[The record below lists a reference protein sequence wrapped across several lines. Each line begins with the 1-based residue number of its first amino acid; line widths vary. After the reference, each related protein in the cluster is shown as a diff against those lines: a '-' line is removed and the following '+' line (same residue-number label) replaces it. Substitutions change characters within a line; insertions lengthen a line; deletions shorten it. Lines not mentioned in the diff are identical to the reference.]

1 MTDAHF
7 ESLRADLEG
16 LSVPQGESRNLRWV
30 GPPLAVGRT
39 ASGDYEIFIRGPEL
53 RATSSLVRRHL
64 QHGEWR
70 SADGGEPFAASR
82 IVLPSA
88 PHFGSI
94 ATLIA
99 IELLRA
105 GILQPSGIQAA
116 FTDVEPI
123 IELAMRRGALSESII
138 IGLIGELSLLRQIV
152 LARSGLPGSMMHA
165 LDFWQGWQE
174 GGRDF
179 RIGVHSIEVKT
190 TQASSSIHE
199 FTGLHQLEANAL
211 PSGSTE
217 QLHLLSIGLA
227 ASTTLGET
235 LPSVVDSIS
244 TLLSGA
250 YGGGEIVDEFV
261 RRVSLYG
268 RQSGGSYVHA
278 TMREWGVYGTR
289 YAHTFVPRL
298 YRVDDPA
305 MRLLGRDLLAQTFV
319 QAEGLSFSM
328 HIPAQVSPFN
338 PAESWEAEIADM
350 QQPLWNVHTY

>member
-1 MTDAHF
+1 MTDAYF

-105 GILQPSGIQAA
+105 GILQPCGIQAA

-123 IELAMRRGALSESII
+123 IELAMRRGALSESNI

-152 LARSGLPGSMMHA
+152 LARSSRAGSMMRA

-179 RIGVHSIEVKT
+179 RIGINSIEVKT
-190 TQASSSIHE
+190 TQLSSSIHE
-199 FTGLHQLEANAL
+199 FSGLHQLEAKVL
-211 PSGSTE
+211 PSGATE
-217 QLHLLSIGLA
+217 QLHLMSIGLA
-227 ASTTLGET
+227 ASSTLGET
-235 LPSVVDSIS
+235 LPSVVDSIA
-244 TLLSGA
+244 TLLSGT
-250 YGGGEIVDEFV
+250 GGSLEVVDEFI
-261 RRVSLYG
+261 RRVTLYG
-268 RQSGGSYVHA
+268 SQSGGSYVHD

-289 YAHTFVPRL
+289 YAHTFSPRL
-298 YRVDDPA
+298 YRLDDPA
-305 MRLLGRDLLAQTFV
+305 MRLLDRDLLAPTFV
-319 QAEGLSFSM
+319 QAEGLSFIM
-328 HIPAQVSPFN
+328 HVPPQVSAFN
-338 PAESWEAEIADM
+338 PAASWEAEITAM
-350 QQPLWNVHTY
+350 QPT